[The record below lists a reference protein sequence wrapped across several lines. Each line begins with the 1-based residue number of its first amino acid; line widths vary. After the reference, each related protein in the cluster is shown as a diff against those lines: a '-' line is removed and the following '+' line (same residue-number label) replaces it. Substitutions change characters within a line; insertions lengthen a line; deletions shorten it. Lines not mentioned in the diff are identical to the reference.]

1 MQKDLDYIITRIL
14 TNEATAEEKDYFD
27 KWLHSDESHLAE
39 FVKIK
44 SYWNSQVNGQYD
56 ANAAYERFKENKL
69 NQKDKKKTR
78 HLVLGMISAAAA
90 VALLFITLG
99 KVLNPPVKNF
109 TFTTQN
115 EKDTLLLPDSTQIIL
130 NKHSR
135 LDYSSLYG
143 KNDRHVKLVG
153 EGYFDV
159 RHNPKAP
166 FIVEM
171 KKSRITVLGTAF
183 NVRAYESDDCIK
195 ATLVRGSIRFNI
207 DEDQVKLKPN
217 QELDYNKFNEEI
229 SIKSVEVSA
238 SLLWLKDIYKYQSTT
253 LQYLLNNLGA
263 VNGKKIVITNKEL
276 GKTII
281 SGSFR
286 ESQPL
291 DEILR
296 IISRSVPIKWE
307 TKENTIY
314 IHTI

>member
-1 MQKDLDYIITRIL
+1 MQKDLDFLITKIL
-14 TNEATAEEKDYFD
+14 SNDATAEEKDYFD
-27 KWLHSDESHLAE
+27 KWLHSDESHFAE

-44 SYWNSQVNGQYD
+44 SYWKSQVNSEYD
-56 ANAAYERFKENKL
+56 ASAAYERFKDNKL
-69 NQKDKKKTR
+69 NQKINKKTR

-99 KVLNPPVKNF
+99 KVLNPPVRNF

-159 RHNPKAP
+159 RKNPRSP

-183 NVRAYESDDCIK
+183 NVRAYESDDCVK

-207 DEDQVKLKPN
+207 DEDQVTLKPN

-238 SLLWLKDIYKYQSTT
+238 SLLWLKDIYKYQSTS

-263 VNGKKIVITNKEL
+263 VYGKKIVITNKEL
-276 GKTII
+276 ASTIL
-281 SGSFR
+281 SGSFQ
-286 ESQPL
+286 EKQPL

-307 TKENTIY
+307 TKDNTII